1 MTWEQYLQVNS
12 FVQNINGTIKKTGAE
27 TRYAISDQT
36 KQLVASNEALSRSFQ
51 QGFDQLNGTI
61 AEGFGVVGQK
71 LDVLSEGIERLG
83 AEFAWG
89 MSLLVE
95 QMQIQNQLL
104 QGILERLDAIHHTL
118 QTPTLTQA
126 REFYRIG
133 QERLQKGLFDK
144 ALDAFLKSEE
154 KNDADFLTQFS
165 LGHLYLYGYN
175 EDCNVLDL
183 PKAQQHFRDAA
194 RYSKAEIAQLAEAR
208 RYCGEAYL
216 HASIACYAQAEEKRL
231 SSDAHSSEECL
242 HEAVKFAQ
250 QATEVYPELTEAFF
264 QQAKICALTDLPQ
277 HHNKINHLVMM

>member
-71 LDVLSEGIERLG
+71 LDVLSEGIEQLG

-144 ALDAFLKSEE
+144 ALDVFYVNDDFGE
-154 KNDADFLTQFS
+154 KIDQS
-165 LGHLYLYGYN
+165 I
-175 EDCNVLDL
+175 VLEQIQERITH
-183 PKAQQHFRDAA
+183 A
-194 RYSKAEIAQLAEAR
+194 LAEAP
-208 RYCGEAYL
+208 A
-216 HASIACYAQAEEKRL
+216 
-231 SSDAHSSEECL
+231 
-242 HEAVKFAQ
+242 
-250 QATEVYPELTEAFF
+250 
-264 QQAKICALTDLPQ
+264 
-277 HHNKINHLVMM
+277 